1 MSHNIPDITF
11 AHPNYPELL
20 TDKKLKKHWLKWIAS
35 IQQAQHP
42 KEKRDGDMKK
52 QLKILKDAIKEKNF
66 PNAGEI
72 PVWGVVKTF
81 RDRNRV
87 AMTKKAGIKEERLNA
102 LKLIKAQQPAG
113 QRTHEAQNSK
123 TKTVQ
128 AVADI
133 PAEQKE
139 DEMFIKG
146 EGNLERLFDDGEIT
160 QDDIDKWNAKEG
172 GRKKSKK
179 RKRRKTKRKT
189 KRKRKSKKSRTRK
202 HKKRIKSKKH

>member
-1 MSHNIPDITF
+1 MSHISDITY

-35 IQQAQHP
+35 IEQAQHP
-42 KEKRDGDMKK
+42 NEKRDMKK

-66 PNAGEI
+66 PNAARI

-81 RDRNRV
+81 RDRNARDN
-87 AMTKKAGIKEERLNA
+87 TKQAGKKEEGFNA
-102 LKLIKAQQPAG
+102 RKFVKAQQPAG

-139 DEMFIKG
+139 DEMLRKG
-146 EGNLERLFDDGEIT
+146 PGNLERLFDDGEIT

-189 KRKRKSKKSRTRK
+189 KRKKKSKKSRTRK
-202 HKKRIKSKKH
+202 RKKRRKSKKH

>member
-1 MSHNIPDITF
+1 MSHIPDITY
-11 AHPNYPELL
+11 AHPKYPKLL
-20 TDKKLKKHWLKWIAS
+20 NDNKLKRHWLKWIAS
-35 IQQAQHP
+35 IEGAQHP
-42 KEKRDGDMKK
+42 NERRDMRK
-52 QLKILKDAIKEKNF
+52 QLKVLKKAIKEKNF
-66 PNAGEI
+66 PNAAMAH
-72 PVWGVVKTF
+72 VRGVVKIF
-81 RDRNRV
+81 RDRNARDN
-87 AMTKKAGIKEERLNA
+87 TKQAGKKEEGFNA
-102 LKLIKAQQPAG
+102 QKFVKAQQPAG

-139 DEMFIKG
+139 DEMLMKG
-146 EGNLERLFDDGEIT
+146 QGNLEDLFDDGEIT